1 MAGSGRRMIARST
14 PASPTDDPCIDD
26 GTGICS
32 WILEQTD
39 GNEGAARAAD
49 WLVGRPL
56 AIVVVLAGA
65 FVFRTVARWVIRR
78 GVRRIMVPPVAVT
91 RGIISITGDEPQ
103 DAVTEEIGLARRRA
117 RAESL
122 GSMLSG
128 VASVLIWASAAIS
141 IAGIL
146 TFELGP
152 LLAGAGFVGV
162 AVGFGAQS
170 LVRGVIT
177 GLFMLLEDQ
186 YGIGDDVDLGEARG
200 TVESM
205 SLRTTVL
212 RAVDGTVWHVPNGEV
227 RRVGNQSQMW
237 SMALIDVEVS
247 AGADLEVAKQ
257 HLAAA
262 AGAVCERPEWMQH
275 VLEPPEVLGIE
286 QVRADGVT
294 FRLMVKTS
302 PGRQWAMQ
310 RALREELKLVLDEA
324 GIARKLPPIIPS
336 GAS

>member
-1 MAGSGRRMIARST
+1 VIARSAPST
-14 PASPTDDPCIDD
+14 ATSDPCVDD
-26 GTGICS
+26 GTGICD
-32 WILEQTD
+32 WVLEQTE
-39 GNEGAARAAD
+39 GNESAARAAD

-56 AIVVVLAGA
+56 AIIVVLVGA
-65 FVFRTVARWVIRR
+65 FVFRTVARWAIRR

-91 RGIISITGDEPQ
+91 RGIISITGEEPQ
-103 DAVTEEIGLARRRA
+103 DAVTEEIDLARRKA

-122 GSMLSG
+122 GSVLSG
-128 VASVLIWASAAIS
+128 LVAVLIWASASIS
-141 IAGIL
+141 VAGIL
-146 TFELGP
+146 GFELGP
-152 LLAGAGFVGV
+152 LLAGAGVVGV

-170 LVRGVIT
+170 LVRDVIT

-186 YGIGDDVDLGEARG
+186 YGIGDDVDLGEASG
-200 TVESM
+200 TVERV

-237 SMALIDVEVS
+237 SMAIIDVEV
-247 AGADLEVAKQ
+247 AVGADLEVARH
-257 HLAAA
+257 HLLSAART
-262 AGAVCERPEWMQH
+262 VCERPAWTQH
-275 VLEPPEVLGIE
+275 VLEPPNVLGVQ

-294 FRLMVKTS
+294 FRLTVKTT

-324 GIARKLPPIIPS
+324 GIARKLPPIILPGNS
-336 GAS
+336 